1 MALDAITAMMSTN
14 ASNAAASS
22 KADSVTG
29 NLKNI
34 SSETSADELMDV
46 CKDFASYFVE
56 EILKE
61 MKENMTLEEEDED
74 PTVSMMTDYHM
85 DSTIE
90 LLADEL
96 TDTVGGGFIQQM
108 YEQMKRNYNITE

>member
-1 MALDAITAMMSTN
+1 MAMDAITAMMSAN
-14 ASNAAASS
+14 AGNAAASS
-22 KADSVTG
+22 KADSMTG

-56 EILKE
+56 EVLKE
-61 MKENMTLEEEDED
+61 IKENMTLEDEEEDA
-74 PTVSMMTDYHM
+74 TVSMMTDYHM

-96 TDTVGGGFIQQM
+96 TDKVGGGFIQQM